1 MESPPSSSAPGLE
14 DCLKLLKGERDEQ
27 RLAGL
32 LLATKFCQSN
42 DSESV
47 LKVYNAVGTLF
58 LERLLMTGM
67 GKGMVGNKGGE
78 DREAYLQLSVTVL
91 SAFCRVPE
99 IAASNDMVK
108 KVPAVLEIISSG
120 RSGLSFCDECYEFLF
135 LVATASEDGLT
146 TLYYS
151 GALSVFAPHC
161 STLPNGC
168 PTLELAMK
176 ILQLMLS
183 KLPHDIIYVEYR
195 SEMISMVVT
204 VSRQFALL
212 HTAMKFEALHLLSIL
227 LSSENADG
235 LHDRLRSMSS
245 DIWATYIGVGVVAVL
260 QNRVASSEK
269 LLALTLAESMMSI
282 LGESWLLQQMSLPS
296 EDPIPVD
303 RCLFLV
309 LESSRVEVAVL
320 LNDLAYIKYEASSNS
335 SAAETIPLKQQ
346 NLAIAFSLLE
356 KIIKLISNVC
366 GVDGSPISES
376 TSMKIISGLNE
387 TIDLVLDFL
396 QDAKDHGQ
404 RKGDDLLASVR
415 IVGSYLAE
423 IPSACKEKVQELLE
437 YILSIEAESEQSPFY
452 SISFMLPMLCQAT
465 METEGCRILTSFG
478 GHNAVMECFVRLI
491 GMNRPT
497 VEDNS
502 AIFLACDTILNIL
515 LRSEEVRVHINESNI
530 IDLLQALTRWTED
543 DNDISTIMMASSL
556 CSLVLDLTSE
566 EALLNHPDSPSR
578 MLNSISQLILRSL
591 DTYGQ
596 GEMHDDG
603 NAEQD
608 LRKIVTAGYA
618 RWADRFPYIKQIVE
632 RSSCLWH

>member
-1 MESPPSSSAPGLE
+1 MESPSSSLASGLE
-14 DCLKLLKGERDEQ
+14 DCLKLLEGERDEQ

-47 LKVYNAVGTLF
+47 LKVYNAVGTRF
-58 LERLLMTGM
+58 LDRLLMTGM

-108 KVPAVLEIISSG
+108 LVPAVLEIISTG
-120 RSGLSFCDECYEFLF
+120 RSGLSFCEECYEFLF

-146 TLYYS
+146 ALDDS
-151 GALSVFAPHC
+151 HALSVFAPHI
-161 STLPNGC
+161 SALPDGC

-212 HTAMKFEALHLLSIL
+212 HTAMKFE
-227 LSSENADG
+227 DG

-269 LLALTLAESMMSI
+269 LQALTLAESMMSI
-282 LGESWLLQQMSLPS
+282 LGESWLLQQMSLPG

-303 RCLFLV
+303 RCLLLV

-366 GVDGSPISES
+366 GVNGSPISES

-423 IPSACKEKVQELLE
+423 IPSACKEKVQELLQ
-437 YILSIEAESEQSPFY
+437 YILSIEAESAQSPFD
-452 SISFMLPMLCQAT
+452 SICFMLPMLCQAT

-478 GHNAVMECFVRLI
+478 GHNAVMECIVRLI

-502 AIFLACDTILNIL
+502 AIFLACDTVMNIL
-515 LRSEEVRVHINESNI
+515 LRSEEVQVHIDESNI
-530 IDLLQALTRWTED
+530 IDLLQALTSWTED

-566 EALLNHPDSPSR
+566 EALLNHPSSPSR
-578 MLNSISQLILRSL
+578 MLHSISQLILRSL

-608 LRKIVTAGYA
+608 LHKIVTAGYA
-618 RWADRFPYIKQIVE
+618 RWANRFPYIKQIVE
-632 RSSCLWH
+632 RSSCLRH